1 MTNRRF
7 SNSAQ
12 PLDTALNDLTTR
24 LATHGTADFIGSAGN
39 LQNVMSMESVDGAQL
54 ANARTSLNNAR
65 SNILAV
71 LDNAKLSGKPS
82 NAGVFSY
89 SAEDA
94 APEANADA
102 SEENPLF
109 TNAQLEAGAMV
120 AVASEDPVAY
130 AKAALDTTGSHKEG
144 LINNTTAGDTVEMG
158 YSDDA
163 VSLEAYDDGN
173 LKAYIPFSI
182 MYNVLAARQGDFAEA
197 FYPTLVVS
205 PDQAGVEVSIT
216 RTMLYK
222 EVRHQSSGKTTNF
235 DRVNLLDAVQNPELL
250 DNDSTRVYPVY
261 QDGVNNDSFIDP
273 AIVPPVSVT
282 PDNLPVDTLPL
293 LPGMEHNLL
302 GLGQAAILGLQGE
315 LDSSDQLAHP
325 VRLDDVYLRVTN
337 KDGEASVIRVN
348 VRSLPFSQFHKAQE
362 GLDREVQL
370 NFRNT
375 QLMLS
380 ADTKDITGAPAA
392 ALQSVFTGATA
403 DHMANF
409 RLTVTG
415 NGNLEFG
422 TIFVETT
429 TGRVESVQLRTGD
442 RTYEA
447 ETSAT
452 VIDAVKGGIKSI
464 EFICFTL
471 DLYRTNYNRRQR
483 GTLVESTLYSERYAT
498 KLGSPITAITP
509 PTDTRTAT
517 DLIAPVTA
525 TRIRNDNNAIT
536 KLFAYAETLDS
547 LMVSYD
553 KNLPRPEI
561 EGISRHIIVPFY
573 EHKRISMH
581 NHLQSLRSADKPS
594 DVNAVLV
601 NIFKEVSYRA
611 LRDSN
616 YEAALTA
623 QTGVVGQLPR
633 LLIGTN
639 PVVAKHLMVNESG
652 RLDTIKFD
660 TKIVTTVDKRLG
672 APGTDSH
679 EVFMTFTRPGTQLD
693 PLSFGQFLWCPELV
707 TTIQTSRNGGVS
719 NEVMVQPRTYH
730 MQMLPILMRITI
742 DDLGDSLT
750 GKTAIR
756 TEY

>member
-1 MTNRRF
+1 MSNRRF
-7 SNSAQ
+7 SRNTQ
-12 PLDTALNDLTTR
+12 PLDKAIDQLTTQ
-24 LATHGTADFIGSAGN
+24 LNNQGVVGFVGATGQASNI
-39 LQNVMSMESVDGAQL
+39 MSMESIDGAQL
-54 ANARTSLNNAR
+54 KSAQSTIATAKENIR
-65 SNILAV
+65 SILA
-71 LDNAKLSGKPS
+71 DAGLSGRSEK
-82 NAGVFSY
+82 NMFSY

-94 APEANADA
+94 ESDKA
-102 SEENPLF
+102 EENPLF
-109 TNAQLEAGAMV
+109 TDAQLEAGAMV

-130 AKAALDTTGSHKEG
+130 AKAALDTTASHSEG
-144 LINNTTAGDTVEMG
+144 FINNTTANDTVEMG

-163 VSLEAYDDGN
+163 VSLEAYDDSN

-182 MYNVLAARQGDFAEA
+182 MYNVLAARQGEFAEA

-205 PDQAGVEVSIT
+205 PDQAGVEVAIT

-222 EVRHQSSGKTTNF
+222 EVRHSSTGKTTNF
-235 DRVNLLDAVQNPELL
+235 DRVNLLDAIQNPELL

-261 QDGVNNDSFIDP
+261 QDGVNNEHFVDP
-273 AIVPPVSVT
+273 AVVAPVSVT

-293 LPGMEHNLL
+293 VPAMEHNLL

-325 VRLDDVYLRVTN
+325 VRLDDLFLEVTN
-337 KDGEASVIRVN
+337 ADDEASIIRVN
-348 VRSLPFSQFHKAQE
+348 VRTLPFSQFHKAQE
-362 GLDREVQL
+362 GLDREIQL
-370 NFRNT
+370 NFRNS
-375 QLMLS
+375 QLVLS
-380 ADTKDITGAPAA
+380 AETLDVDGVPAA
-392 ALQSVFTGATA
+392 ALQSVFTGPTA
-403 DHMANF
+403 EHMVNF
-409 RLTVTG
+409 RLTVAG

-422 TIFVETT
+422 TILVENAS
-429 TGRVESVQLRTGD
+429 GRVEGVSVRTTD

-452 VIDAVKGGIKSI
+452 VVDEIKAAIKSI
-464 EFICFTL
+464 KLVGYTL
-471 DLYRTNYNRRQR
+471 DAYRTNFNRRQR
-483 GTLVESTLYSERYAT
+483 GTLVESTYFSERYAT

-517 DLIAPVTA
+517 DLVAPVTA

-536 KLFAYAETLDS
+536 KLFAYAETLDA

-561 EGISRHIIVPFY
+561 EGISRHLIVPFY
-573 EHKRISMH
+573 EHKRFSMH
-581 NHLQSLRSADKPS
+581 DHLQSLRSADKPS
-594 DVNAVLV
+594 DVNAVIV
-601 NIFKEVSYRA
+601 NVIREMSYRA

-616 YEAALTA
+616 YEAALAA

-660 TKIVTTVDKRLG
+660 TKVVTTVDKRLG
-672 APGTDSH
+672 TPGTDAH

-707 TTIQTSRNGGVS
+707 TTIQTSRNGQVS

-730 MQMLPILMRITI
+730 MQMLPILMRLTI

-750 GKTAIR
+750 GKTAIL